1 MFDSIQGIDKS
12 APILDLK
19 MAPPPQPFPL
29 SELPDR
35 SREYTAKFRK
45 KLRKPQ
51 IDLETCD
58 LYELVQYSCT
68 TKETLA
74 STGIGKK
81 LECYPF
87 VRLFRRCGQGEKM
100 FHVETT
106 AWEGEHA
113 YTGPRATTVTSENK
127 KDIDVKQER
136 ADLFAEYGQ
145 FFWSKK

>member
-1 MFDSIQGIDKS
+1 
-12 APILDLK
+12 
-19 MAPPPQPFPL
+19 MAPPLQTFPL
-29 SELPDR
+29 NELPDR
-35 SREYTAKFRK
+35 SREYSENYK
-45 KLRKPQ
+45 KKIRKPQ

-68 TKETLA
+68 TQETLA

-87 VRLFRRCGQGEKM
+87 VRLFRRCGEGKKM

-113 YTGPRATTVTSENK
+113 YTGPRAFKNTMNDKAKDVDLKQAKADVVADYK
-127 KDIDVKQER
+127 K
-136 ADLFAEYGQ
+136 

>member
-1 MFDSIQGIDKS
+1 
-12 APILDLK
+12 
-19 MAPPPQPFPL
+19 MAPPLQPFPL
-29 SELPDR
+29 NELPQR
-35 SREYTAKFRK
+35 SREYSLGYK
-45 KLRKPQ
+45 KKIRKPQ

-87 VRLFRRCGQGEKM
+87 VRLFRRCGEVKEM

-113 YTGPRATTVTSENK
+113 YNGPRAPTNTTNNK
-127 KDIDVKQER
+127 AKDIDVKQEK
-136 ADLFAEYGQ
+136 ADVSAAYQE

>member
-1 MFDSIQGIDKS
+1 
-12 APILDLK
+12 
-19 MAPPPQPFPL
+19 MAPPSQPFL
-29 SELPDR
+29 LHKLPDR
-35 SREYTAKFRK
+35 SREYSFNYK
-45 KLRKPQ
+45 KKIRKPQ
-51 IDLETCD
+51 TDLETCD

-87 VRLFRRCGQGEKM
+87 VRLFRRCGEGENM

-113 YTGPRATTVTSENK
+113 YTGPRASTNTAEAKAKN
-127 KDIDVKQER
+127 IDVKQEK
-136 ADLFAEYGQ
+136 ADLFAEYGK